1 VLTLLRPRLRTV
13 LLAVNLMILLLPV
26 GGIAALRL
34 YENELLRRTEA
45 QLIVQ
50 GAILREAYRQ
60 ELLGRAGG
68 EDANSVDLSITT
80 RSDSDSSEAPLT
92 PIGPRL
98 DVARDR
104 VRPQAEDARPAE
116 NGPDLVAAAAGRRL
130 APIVERAA
138 RTTLAGIRIVDD
150 RGVVVAT
157 SRSELGRSLAHREE
171 VVRALEGETVSLL
184 RERVSNEPVPPLR
197 SLSRGQR
204 YRVFVALP
212 VVERERVLG
221 AVVLSRTPLDIAKAL
236 YLSRRPIAIGAAVLL
251 AVVFLVTM
259 LTSFTISRPVRE
271 LIHQAE
277 AVSRGEKGAVT
288 PLRSPGTHELAR
300 LSEALGEM
308 AATLENRASYI
319 RTFAS
324 HVSHEFKT
332 PLTTIRGTVE
342 LLEDHLD
349 EMSVEER
356 RRFLKNLREAS
367 DHLERLVSRLLDQ
380 ARADVAE
387 PGDELTDAAMALDE
401 TVSIQRESG
410 LSVTVDRD
418 TEIGHVRMAPE
429 TFREILGN
437 LMENA
442 RLHGGDDVRV
452 CLSPRIDR
460 SPGLATLVMTVADDG
475 PGISEANAP
484 RIFTP
489 FFTTARARGGSGLG
503 LSIVRSLLEAHGGTI
518 ELEPGSPG
526 AVFTL
531 RLPSVALD

>member
-1 VLTLLRPRLRTV
+1 MLLRPRLRTV
-13 LLAVNLMILLLPV
+13 LLTVNLMILLLPV

-50 GAILREAYRQ
+50 GVMLREAYRQ
-60 ELLGRAGG
+60 ELLGRVQGIHADPDSPPPATPLGVESPPGG
-68 EDANSVDLSITT
+68 
-80 RSDSDSSEAPLT
+80 LT
-92 PIGPRL
+92 PMPPRL

-104 VRPQAEDARPAE
+104 VRPPARDAEPALD
-116 NGPDLVAAAAGRRL
+116 GPNPMAAEAGRRL
-130 APIVERAA
+130 APIVERSA
-138 RTTLAGIRIVDD
+138 RTTLAGIRVVDD

-171 VVRALEGETVSLL
+171 VARALEGETVSLL
-184 RERVSNEPVPPLR
+184 RKRVSDEPVPPLT

-212 VVERERVLG
+212 VLEQERVLG

-259 LTSFTISRPVRE
+259 LTSFTISRPIRG
-271 LIHQAE
+271 LIRQAE

-308 AATLENRASYI
+308 AKTLETRATYI

-342 LLEDHLD
+342 LLDDHLD
-349 EMSVEER
+349 EMSAEER
-356 RRFLKNLREAS
+356 RRFLENLTEAS
-367 DHLERLVSRLLDQ
+367 DHLERLVRRLLEK

-387 PGDELTDAAMALDE
+387 PGAELTDVAMALDQ
-401 TVSIQRESG
+401 TISIQKESG
-410 LSVTVDRD
+410 LSVTVDQGSD
-418 TEIGHVRMAPE
+418 IGHVRMAPE
-429 TFREILGN
+429 TFLEILGN
-437 LMENA
+437 LLENA
-442 RLHGGDDVRV
+442 RLHGGDGVRV
-452 CLSPRIDR
+452 RVSCHIDR
-460 SPGLATLVMTVADDG
+460 SLSPATLVMTVADDG
-475 PGISEANAP
+475 SGISDANAS
-484 RIFTP
+484 RVFTP

-518 ELEPGSPG
+518 ELEPGLSG
-526 AVFTL
+526 ASFTI
-531 RLPSVALD
+531 RLPSVAPS